1 MTMTAQLTFRMADS
15 EDAENLAAMYDR
27 AARWMQGRELDQWK
41 PGEKDAEHFLLRMKE
56 GEVWLAEA
64 GEHLAGAYE
73 LWWDD
78 EEAWGVQPPV
88 AGYVH
93 RLMVDRRYAPPGTG
107 RILLA
112 HAEQRMAAAGR
123 GRARLDC
130 APWLC
135 GYYEGSGYRVVGEFP
150 DKVARDGRK
159 YVVILLEKSLG

>member
-1 MTMTAQLTFRMADS
+1 MTAQLTFRRADQD
-15 EDAENLAAMYDR
+15 DAEALAAMYDR
-27 AARWMQGRELDQWK
+27 AAHWMRENGIDQWR
-41 PGEKDAEHFLLRMKE
+41 PGEKDTEHFLQRMKE

-64 GEHLAGAYE
+64 DGHRVGAYE

-93 RLMVDRRYAPPGTG
+93 RLMVDRRYAPAGTG

-112 HAEQRMAAAGR
+112 HAEQRISAAGR
-123 GRARLDC
+123 ERGRLDC

-135 GYYEGSGYRVVGEFP
+135 GYYAGAGYRAVGELP
-150 DKVARDGRK
+150 DKKARDGRI
-159 YVVILLEKSLG
+159 YSVTLLERVLG